1 VVIAHDTTEFNFGAF
16 PRQDLGRVG
25 RGKSYGFYAHFAL
38 AVTADGARMPL
49 GVLGCETLQRTG
61 KTKVHLKHGKNQ
73 DNPANEARRWVRV
86 VKHVHGLLDGSASA
100 VHVMDREADDYA
112 LLAEMTIVG
121 CQFVVRRYRQRA
133 IDTEQGRRDV
143 RDTLHA
149 EFTVER
155 DAKSSRRR
163 GSEVDPEFRTRA

>member
-1 VVIAHDTTEFNFGAF
+1 
-16 PRQDLGRVG
+16 
-25 RGKSYGFYAHFAL
+25 
-38 AVTADGARMPL
+38 
-49 GVLGCETLQRTG
+49 VLGCETLQRTG

-86 VKHVHGLLDGSASA
+86 VNHVHGLLDGSASA

-121 CQFVVRRYRQRA
+121 CQFVVRQYCQRA

-155 DAKSSRRR
+155 DAKLSRRR
-163 GSEVDPEFRTRA
+163 GSDIPRNLKRHPARSARTAKLALRTSRVTIPRPRTASKSSLVELTLNLVHVLEQHPPAGC